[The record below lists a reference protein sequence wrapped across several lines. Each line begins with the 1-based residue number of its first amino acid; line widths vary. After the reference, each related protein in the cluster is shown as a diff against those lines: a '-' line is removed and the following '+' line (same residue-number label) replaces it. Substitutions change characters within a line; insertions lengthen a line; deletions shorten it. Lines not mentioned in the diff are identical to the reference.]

1 MHCPKCGNDDS
12 KVIESRDTGDSVRR
26 RRECL
31 QCSSRYTT
39 YERIEKP
46 NLAIIKKDKRR
57 ELFDRDKLKRAIAR
71 SVGKFLGGEVETE
84 EVVARVEDALYGLG
98 ENEVTSQQIGD
109 AVMAELARRNEVATL
124 AIAAHFTEQQA
135 QQNAQNEL
143 LERVSLA
150 SWWVYRLPT
159 TDSIDVPQIGDY
171 QIVTGVAP
179 SIGNGNATF
188 TIIRNDSEF
197 PFFTLGGGYAQDLSR
212 AAEKSYLEAVQSWTA
227 TRWLRHNN
235 MDFPNWDL
243 NELSRRFN
251 EIQAVTDSAR
261 EHIDLELMEPITPIT
276 VKSEDIFVSYF
287 EAQRKDF
294 SGRSRDYAS
303 LSRPARQPVV
313 FTEHNF

>member
-1 MHCPKCGNDDS
+1 M
-12 KVIESRDTGDSVRR
+12 IE
-26 RRECL
+26 
-31 QCSSRYTT
+31 
-39 YERIEKP
+39 
-46 NLAIIKKDKRR
+46 IIHTISP
-57 ELFDRDKLKRAIAR
+57 EIVIAR
-71 SVGKFLGGEVETE
+71 EQGSEHFRPAAIGLKDDNSLKT
-84 EVVARVEDALYGLG
+84 RVEMEQREIDFQLK
-98 ENEVTSQQIGD
+98 NS
-109 AVMAELARRNEVATL
+109 VATL

-287 EAQRKDF
+287 GAQRKDF